1 MRILLLVG
9 GCLFLLVVNVL
20 AFATFVPLRPSAIVA
35 YLAQMAAATLLVPV
49 LVLLGMLSR
58 KRFRNPRSLLRGV
71 LAGLAAS
78 LAATATSVALSP
90 PPPTLSEW
98 NAAEKQAHLDARCR
112 ERCRNN
118 GTSPAICDG
127 MCSCTMEAL
136 FAQHSEEELERLTVE
151 GPYGI
156 LSREANQILGELSI
170 ECAEAHRA
178 SGDAIA
184 SRPSS

>member
-1 MRILLLVG
+1 MRILILVG
-9 GCLFLLVVNVL
+9 GCLILLVVNVL

-35 YLAQMAAATLLVPV
+35 YLAQMAAATLLVPA
-49 LVLLGMLSR
+49 LVLIGLLSR

-71 LAGLAAS
+71 LAGLGAS
-78 LAATATSVALSP
+78 LVATATSVALAP

-98 NAAEKQAHLDARCR
+98 NAAEKQAHLDGRCR

-118 GTSPAICDG
+118 GTSPAICDE

-136 FAQHSEEELERLTVE
+136 FARHSDEELKRLTVE

-156 LSREANQILGELSI
+156 LSRETNQILGELSI
-170 ECAEAHRA
+170 ECAAARRA
-178 SGDAIA
+178 SGEPVA